1 MGRLGRGGH
10 RQLAGEA
17 LIRSLFQEHGRAMLA
32 YATRLAGDR
41 AAAEEVVQDVLLRAW
56 REPGRLVDGKTPV
69 RMLLLV
75 MIREAIPRPAAAPA
89 EPRSELERSVQ

>member
-1 MGRLGRGGH
+1 MGRLGGR

-41 AAAEEVVQDVLLRAW
+41 AAAEEVVQEVLLRAW
-56 REPGRLVDGKTPV
+56 REPGRLVNGKTPA
-69 RMLLLV
+69 RLSLLV
-75 MIREAIPRPAAAPA
+75 MIREAIPRPAAPA